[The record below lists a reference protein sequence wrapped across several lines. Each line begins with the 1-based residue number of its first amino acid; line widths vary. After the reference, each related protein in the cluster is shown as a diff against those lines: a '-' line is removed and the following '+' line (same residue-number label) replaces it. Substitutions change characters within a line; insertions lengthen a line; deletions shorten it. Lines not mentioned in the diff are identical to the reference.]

1 MSKVTKADSKVMTPD
16 GKTQLVIGLGAT
28 MSCGSDSYPYTVIEF
43 NASGK
48 ASDEFL
54 IATSITITR
63 DDYKRTDKNGLSE
76 SQTYEFVTNPNA
88 EPEKLRWSNKF
99 KCYRTKG
106 GTRVYVG
113 ARRAYQDPSF

>member
-1 MSKVTKADSKVMTPD
+1 MSDVNTKVMTPD

-28 MSCGSDSYPYTVIEF
+28 LSGWPYTVIEF

-54 IATSITITR
+54 IATSVTVTR

-76 SQTYEFVTNPNA
+76 SQNYEYTTNPHA
-88 EPEKLRWSNKF
+88 EPEKCRWSNKF

-106 GTRVYVG
+106 GTRVHVG
-113 ARRAYQDPSF
+113 HRRAYQNPSF